1 MSVAM
6 IIILI
11 LLAVAVLSRMASGDE
26 KRGGIAGPARRDEIF
41 AGVAPGIIPA
51 NPFEA
56 PVRKVTRE
64 DANLPVAV
72 RFDPPEGVVPEESGV
87 LAYRGTQGRD
97 IAAAFVSMAVDGW
110 YRIEQLTPDG
120 GDTGASSSA
129 QEAPRSGAQG
139 GSQQWR
145 LLQDPTRDD
154 AGLDPLRRELYRAIF
169 ANGPVVTLDEAK
181 STMAQAARSMRQG
194 LDAGALEKGWYAL
207 KGGRP
212 ARTAVGSALNYQTV
226 GFREYLG
233 RAETHQ
239 IRFEE
244 AAGIFS
250 RFLPW
255 AVALGVADQWA
266 QHFAG
271 IADEVTDPAVLDIW
285 AADLIW
291 WVGMDALLGGAIFGG
306 LGEAVGSLGEAMTD
320 FAGEV
325 ADFGGEMFEGMGD
338 AFGFGDGGD
347 VGGGDGGDI
356 GGGDAGGDGGGFFD
370 GLFGGGDGGGF
381 DFFD

>member
-1 MSVAM
+1 MSVVT

-11 LLAVAVLSRMASGDE
+11 VLAVAVLSRLSAGDE

-97 IAAAFVSMAVDGW
+97 IAAAFVSMAVEGW
-110 YRIEQLTPDG
+110 YRIEQLSPDG
-120 GDTGASSSA
+120 A
-129 QEAPRSGAQG
+129 ESGSRGPERG
-139 GSQQWR
+139 GGHGRSQQWR

-207 KGGRP
+207 RGGRP
-212 ARTAVGSALNYQTV
+212 SRTAVGSALNYQTV

-271 IADEVTDPAVLDIW
+271 IADEVSDPAVLDLW
-285 AADLIW
+285 ATDLIW

-325 ADFGGEMFEGMGD
+325 ADFGGEVFDGMGD
-338 AFGFGDGGD
+338 AFGFGDDGD
-347 VGGGDGGDI
+347 IGGGDGGDI
-356 GGGDAGGDGGGFFD
+356 GGGDVGGGDGGGFFD